1 MTSRRSLFG
10 IASVALVVATLALAS
25 PARAA
30 APAGTD
36 LWGGPAAKGSG
47 ASATFDT
54 TITISSLGA
63 ANGSIDYIVGG
74 SVVAAMTFSLT
85 GQGSTSIA
93 TPAAL
98 TGMGAFLY
106 HVRSDSSVSAWSE
119 TYTDSP
125 TGRYSTSFASFALS
139 DFLTSGD
146 EAWGGGADASSST
159 APGRAHTNVGVLCS
173 PLAAQGCNVEWAAFV
188 DGTLVGSAVMYAA
201 PGSAAQQSLA
211 GLIPGTT
218 EVAGLGLRARVSS
231 GSAAPYAVKNDNLT
245 SDGAGIPL
253 SVVRSAFSTAP
264 TINSFTITPTTGCS
278 PLTAFATW
286 TTTGADHVNITGAAG
301 DLAASGSTN
310 ITAVASG
317 DIVLTAV
324 APSGAT
330 ATQPKR
336 VTVNPATDPP
346 TPSPASVV
354 TGTGVTATGVLP
366 VNVGAVT
373 WKFTRQDSTG
383 STFAVTGNQY
393 TYVAGSVTGTDI
405 VTLTSQGFCG
415 PATATFTAQVVTPG
429 TPVITSFTADPPR
442 GCGAS
447 TNVVLAWTTQDSS
460 GVRIDIAPSA
470 YAFSPN
476 GATGVTITGPT
487 TANLTAFG
495 SFGSSDTATASL
507 LIPVDSQ
514 PYVPILSPNSILT
527 HPGAPYTL
535 VTVTGVPDPTQLRVL
550 VLQNSTGSLFE
561 TTPTPG
567 VYAYVPGFRAG
578 VDTFRIF
585 YINGCGE
592 MYAQF
597 TATLQ

>member
-1 MTSRRSLFG
+1 
-10 IASVALVVATLALAS
+10 LALAF
-25 PARAA
+25 PTWAA

-36 LWGGPAAKGSG
+36 LWGGPAARGSG

-63 ANGSIDYIVGG
+63 ANGSIDYLVGG
-74 SVVAAMTFSLT
+74 AVVAAMSFSLT
-85 GQGSTSIA
+85 GQGSTSIP

-125 TGRYSTSFASFALS
+125 SGRYSTSFPSFPLS

-173 PLAAQGCNVEWAAFV
+173 PLAAQGCNVEWAAFI

-201 PGSAAQQSLA
+201 PGSAAQQALS

-218 EVAGLGLRARVSS
+218 EVSGLGLRARVSS

-264 TINSFTITPTTGCS
+264 SINSFTITPTTGCS

-286 TTTGADHVNITGAAG
+286 TTTGADHVNVTGAAG
-301 DLAASGSTN
+301 DLPASGATN

-324 APSGAT
+324 ASSGAT

-354 TGTGVTATGVLP
+354 TGAGLTATGVLP
-366 VNVGAVT
+366 INVGAVT
-373 WKFTRQDSTG
+373 ARFTRQDSTG

-393 TYVAGSVTGTDI
+393 TYVAGTATGTDI

-415 PATATFTAQVVTPG
+415 PATATFTAQVVDPG

-442 GCGAS
+442 GCGAT
-447 TNVVLAWTTQDSS
+447 TNVVLAWTTENAS
-460 GVRIDIAPSA
+460 GVKIDLAPSA
-470 YAFSPN
+470 YTFSPN
-476 GATGVTITGPT
+476 GATGVTITGST
-487 TANLTAFG
+487 TANLTAIG
-495 SFGSSDTATASL
+495 AYGSSDTATASL
-507 LIPVDSQ
+507 LIPVDAQ
-514 PYVPILSPNSILT
+514 PYVPLLSPNSILT
-527 HPGAPYTL
+527 QTTSPLTL
-535 VTVTGVPDPTQLRVL
+535 ITVTGVPDPTQLRVL
-550 VLQNSTGSLFE
+550 VLQNRSGSLFE
-561 TTPTPG
+561 TTPTPN
-567 VYAYVPGFRAG
+567 VFAYVPGFKAG
-578 VDTFRIF
+578 VDVFRIF

-592 MYAQF
+592 MYAEF
-597 TATLQ
+597 TATVQ